1 MSEKKEFKFGK
12 KQVIGVSI
20 AAVLLIGGGS
30 AYAVNNQKKAEAEK
44 VELAEKKEKE
54 DYQKLTLE
62 VNDSVNK
69 AYDTRSAKDIELA
82 ENIIKKLKE
91 QDQKGPQEKMTK
103 LHSFLDLIKKTDQLL
118 ATAEK
123 SKKDNDIKA
132 AQESINAEKDEYL
145 KKDKEAHQKRLDQLT
160 KAIKAQKEKYAKEK
174 SEKEKAKKSEEQ
186 KQQAA
191 ASETTENGEK
201 VSSEAN
207 ASNPEKA
214 NENAAND
221 QATQP
226 APTPAADQPVEQ
238 PTAPADNG
246 NGGYVPAPSP
256 EQPTTPTPAPT
267 PTPVPQPQPEPTPT
281 PTPTP
286 QEPTP
291 DNEPAG
297 RRSPWFMSY
306 GEAEAWAEAN
316 LTPDEYDRSGLA
328 TSSFSDGTIRYC
340 VTVN

>member
-30 AYAVNNQKKAEAEK
+30 VYAVNSQKKAQAEK
-44 VELAEKKEKE
+44 IELAEKKEKE
-54 DYQKLTLE
+54 DYKKLSLQ
-62 VNDSVNK
+62 VDDSVKK
-69 AYDTRSAKDIELA
+69 AYDTRSAKDIEMA
-82 ENIIKKLKE
+82 ETIIKKLKE
-91 QDQKGPQEKMTK
+91 QDQKDPKAKMTK
-103 LHSFLDLIKKTDQLL
+103 LHSFLDLIKKTDQLI
-118 ATAEK
+118 ATAEN

-132 AQESINAEKDEYL
+132 AQDSINAEKDEYL
-145 KKDKEAHQKRLDQLT
+145 KKDKEAHQKRLDKLKQG
-160 KAIKAQKEKYAKEK
+160 IKEQKDKEAKEK
-174 SEKEKAKKSEEQ
+174 SEKEKVQKAEEQ

-191 ASETTENGEK
+191 TSETKENGEK
-201 VSSEAN
+201 VPSEDN

-214 NENAAND
+214 NENDGANE

-226 APTPAADQPVEQ
+226 ASTPAADQPVEQ
-238 PTAPADNG
+238 PTVPADNG

-281 PTPTP
+281 PTP

-297 RRSPWFMSY
+297 RVSPWFMSY
-306 GEAEAWAEAN
+306 GEALAWADT
-316 LTPDEYDRSGLA
+316 LPDDQFDRSGIA
-328 TSSFSDGTIRYC
+328 GSSFSDGTTRYC
-340 VTVN
+340 VVVN